1 MRTLNS
7 LSGGA
12 TSSFMAINYPADYDV
27 FALVCIDYEPARPKD
42 AKLVQM
48 VNDKLQ
54 RHSFNKSEFIAT
66 AEDVKTLLVVF
77 DLEQMIGREIAW
89 VRGVSFDELIKK
101 KKAIPNAFKR
111 FCTTELKIE
120 PIKDFVLHTVKE
132 PVLMRQG
139 IRMDEAERA
148 KRGWRQIYIDSI
160 EIVGK
165 NNKLKREKIG
175 WAVADYPMIGDR
187 IFYSKIKEFKQLCDL
202 LFPDDSNCCGCFWK
216 HGQQIRANAETNRA
230 VIDWF
235 ALMETQMKKWW
246 KAEISMKSILSMGL
260 QKEFAFGGGAS
271 CQSGFCTD

>member
-12 TSSFMAINYPADYDV
+12 TSSFMAVNYPAEFDV

-54 RHSFNKSEFIAT
+54 KHSFNKSEFIAT
-66 AEDVKTLLVVF
+66 AEDVKTLQVIF

-89 VRGVSFDELIKK
+89 VRGVSFDEMIRKR
-101 KKAIPNAFKR
+101 KAIPNSFKR
-111 FCTTELKIE
+111 FCTSILKIE
-120 PIKDFVLHTVKE
+120 AIKDFVIHTVKE

-148 KRGWRQIYIDSI
+148 KQGWKQIYVDSI
-160 EIVGK
+160 EEIGANGK
-165 NNKLKREKIG
+165 PKRKKIG
-175 WAVADYPMIGDR
+175 WAVADYPMVRDR
-187 IFYSKIKEFKQLCDL
+187 IFYPVVRQFKESCGLV
-202 LFPDDSNCCGCFWK
+202 FPSNSNCSHCFWK
-216 HGQQIRANAETNRA
+216 GAAELRQNLETNAA
-230 VIDWF
+230 VIEW
-235 ALMETQMKKWW
+235 AAKMEDEMKRQW
-246 KAEISMKSILSMGL
+246 KSEISMRQVMNIGL
-260 QKEFAFGGGAS
+260 QLEMTFGGGAS